1 MSAADLQGVGRVA
14 SPHPSPL
21 PDGGGTDRVLV
32 STPSPLA
39 PRLSGQ
45 RRRQLWRLKGSLI
58 GAAIVLVVAAVAVLA
73 PLLAPANPYTGRTL
87 DRLASPVWM
96 DDGSTQF
103 LLGSDQLGRDTLSRL
118 IFGARVSLSVAVL
131 AVIGSSTLGVV
142 LGLLAG
148 YYRRW
153 VDWLIST
160 AVNVMLSFPFVLLA
174 LAVIA
179 VIGPGKWV
187 LPGAPWID
195 GALIGT
201 LAITGW
207 PVYTRVIRAQ
217 ALSLREREFVT
228 ASRTV
233 GAGDRRIIFRHIF
246 PNVVNLLVVIASLQV
261 AQMIILESFLS
272 FLGLGVQ
279 PPIPSW
285 GSMLGDGRLYMF
297 DKWWMATIPG
307 LAIFVTTL
315 AINLVGD
322 GLRDLLDPYSRTNI

>member
-1 MSAADLQGVGRVA
+1 VADVRQLATSASDAALAVSTRAADA
-14 SPHPSPL
+14 
-21 PDGGGTDRVLV
+21 D
-32 STPSPLA
+32 STA
-39 PRLSGQ
+39 RRL
-45 RRRQLWRLKGSLI
+45 RQFWRLKGMVIGSLI
-58 GAAIVLVVAAVAVLA
+58 VFLVVVMAIAA
-73 PLLAPANPYTGRTL
+73 PLIAPQNPYVGRTL
-87 DRLASPVWM
+87 DRLLSPIWM
-96 DDGSTQF
+96 SEATDPRF
-103 LLGSDQLGRDTLSRL
+103 LLGTDALGRDVLSRL
-118 IFGARVSLSVAVL
+118 IFVARVSIPVAILAVL
-131 AVIGSSTLGVV
+131 GASSIGVT

-148 YYRRW
+148 FYGRW

-160 AVNVMLSFPFVLLA
+160 AVNIMLSFPFVLLA

-187 LPGAPWID
+187 VSALPWLD
-195 GALIGT
+195 GALIGV
-201 LAITGW
+201 LAVTGW

-217 ALSLREREFVT
+217 TLSLREREFIQAARV
-228 ASRTV
+228 V
-233 GAGDRRIIFRHIF
+233 GGRDVRLILRHIL
-246 PNVVNLLVVIASLQV
+246 PNVVNLLVVIMSLQV

-315 AINLVGD
+315 AINLVGG

>member
-1 MSAADLQGVGRVA
+1 VADVRELSAAPDVA
-14 SPHPSPL
+14 LTAPSRA
-21 PDGGGTDRVLV
+21 TDP
-32 STPSPLA
+32 STTA
-39 PRLSGQ
+39 RRL
-45 RRRQLWRLKGSLI
+45 RQLWRLKGMLI
-58 GAAIVLVVAAVAVLA
+58 GLAIVLFVIVLA
-73 PLLAPANPYTGRTL
+73 LGAPFIAPQNPYVGRTL
-87 DRLASPVWM
+87 DRLMAPTWM
-96 DDGSTQF
+96 EGGEARF
-103 LLGSDQLGRDTLSRL
+103 LLGTDALGRDALSRL
-118 IFGARVSLSVAVL
+118 IFGARVSITVAIL
-131 AVIGSSTLGVV
+131 AVIGASTIGVL

-148 YYRRW
+148 FYSRW
-153 VDWLIST
+153 IDWVIST
-160 AVNVMLSFPFVLLA
+160 VVNIFLSFPFVLLA

-187 LPGAPWID
+187 LPGLPWLD
-195 GALIGT
+195 GALVAV

-217 ALSLREREFVT
+217 TLSLREREFIQAGRV
-228 ASRTV
+228 V
-233 GAGDRRIIFRHIF
+233 GAGDSRLILRHIL
-246 PNVVNLLVVIASLQV
+246 PNVLNLLVVIMSLQV

-297 DKWWMATIPG
+297 DKWWMATFPG

>member
-1 MSAADLQGVGRVA
+1 MSVTPRVEHGAAVGGAHADVHDPQSSVL
-14 SPHPSPL
+14 SPQSS
-21 PDGGGTDRVLV
+21 R
-32 STPSPLA
+32 LA
-39 PRLSGQ
+39 RARRL
-45 RRRQLWRLKGSLI
+45 RQAWRLKGSVI
-58 GAAIVLVVAAVAVLA
+58 GVVIVLLVTAVALA
-73 PLLAPANPYTGRTL
+73 GPLIAPANPYVGRTI
-87 DRLASPVWM
+87 DRLAPPFWIE
-96 DDGSTQF
+96 DGTTQF
-103 LLGSDQLGRDTLSRL
+103 LLGSDQLGRDSLSRL

-131 AVIGSSTLGVV
+131 AVLGASVV
-142 LGLLAG
+142 GVLLGLFAG
-148 YYRRW
+148 FYRGW

-160 AVNVMLSFPFVLLA
+160 LVNVMLSFPFVLLA

-179 VIGPGKWV
+179 VLGPSFTN
-187 LPGAPWID
+187 
-195 GALIGT
+195 LIVV

-207 PVYTRVIRAQ
+207 PVYTRVLRAQ
-217 ALSLREREFVT
+217 TLSLREREFVA
-228 ASRTV
+228 ASRV
-233 GAGDRRIIFRHIF
+233 LGAGDGRIIFRHIF
-246 PNVVNLLVVIASLQV
+246 PNIVNLLVVIASLQV

-297 DKWWMATIPG
+297 DRWWMATFPG

>member
-1 MSAADLQGVGRVA
+1 MADARRLTGEGVERDA
-14 SPHPSPL
+14 PPSTRLDRSWLSP
-21 PDGGGTDRVLV
+21 R
-32 STPSPLA
+32 
-39 PRLSGQ
+39 RL
-45 RRRQLWRLKGSLI
+45 RQAWRLKGSLV
-58 GAAIVLVVAAVAVLA
+58 GAAIVLAVAAIALLA
-73 PLLAPANPYTGRTL
+73 PVIAPANPYVGRTI
-87 DRLASPVWM
+87 DRLAPPFWIE
-96 DDGSTQF
+96 DGTMQY
-103 LLGSDQLGRDTLSRL
+103 LLGSDQLGRDNLSRL
-118 IFGARVSLSVAVL
+118 LFGARVSLAVAVL
-131 AVIGSSTLGVV
+131 AVIGSSTLGVL

-160 AVNVMLSFPFVLLA
+160 CVNVMLSFPFVLLA

-179 VIGPGKWV
+179 VLGPGKWV
-187 LPGAPWID
+187 LPGVPWLD

-207 PVYTRVIRAQ
+207 PIYTRVIRAQ

-228 ASRTV
+228 ASRAL
-233 GAGDRRIIFRHIF
+233 GAGDRRIIFGHIF

-297 DKWWMATIPG
+297 DKWWMATFPG

>member
-1 MSAADLQGVGRVA
+1 MADARSLVAKAPIATDVRAARAADRDSAAR
-14 SPHPSPL
+14 
-21 PDGGGTDRVLV
+21 
-32 STPSPLA
+32 
-39 PRLSGQ
+39 RL
-45 RRRQLWRLKGSLI
+45 RQVWRLKGMLI
-58 GAAIVLVVAAVAVLA
+58 GGIFVLIVVLLAILA
-73 PLLAPANPYTGRTL
+73 PLITPHNPYTGRTL
-87 DRLASPVWM
+87 DRLLAPAWM
-96 DDGSTQF
+96 EGSEARF
-103 LLGSDQLGRDTLSRL
+103 LLGTDALGRDVLSRL
-118 IFGARVSLSVAVL
+118 MYGARVSITVAILAVL
-131 AVIGSSTLGVV
+131 GASSLGVA

-148 YYRRW
+148 FYGKA

-160 AVNVMLSFPFVLLA
+160 AVNIMLSFPFVLLA

-187 LPGAPWID
+187 LAAIPWLD
-195 GALIGT
+195 GALIGV

-217 ALSLREREFVT
+217 TLSLREREFIAAGRVI
-228 ASRTV
+228 
-233 GAGDRRIIFRHIF
+233 GAGDIRLIVHHIL
-246 PNVVNLLVVIASLQV
+246 PNVINLLVVIMSLQV

-279 PPIPSW
+279 APIPSW

-307 LAIFVTTL
+307 LAIFGTTL
-315 AINLVGD
+315 AINLLGD

>member
-1 MSAADLQGVGRVA
+1 VADARRLSAAVAVGQMAPARVA
-14 SPHPSPL
+14 AASERS
-21 PDGGGTDRVLV
+21 R
-32 STPSPLA
+32 
-39 PRLSGQ
+39 RL
-45 RRRQLWRLKGSLI
+45 RQAWRLKGALI
-58 GAAIVLVVAAVAVLA
+58 GAVIVLFVLLVAILA
-73 PLLAPANPYTGRTL
+73 PIIAPANPYTGRTL
-87 DRLASPVWM
+87 DRLTSPFWLP
-96 DDGSTQF
+96 DADPKF
-103 LLGSDQLGRDTLSRL
+103 LLGTDQLGRDTLSRL
-118 IFGARVSLSVAVL
+118 IFGARVSIVVALL
-131 AVIGSSTLGVV
+131 AVVGASTLGVL
-142 LGLLAG
+142 LGLSAG

-160 AVNVMLSFPFVLLA
+160 AVNIMLSFPFVLLA

-179 VIGPGKWV
+179 VVGPGKWV
-187 LPGAPWID
+187 VPGAPWID
-195 GALIGT
+195 LALIGV

-217 ALSLREREFVT
+217 ALSLREREFVQ
-228 ASRTV
+228 AARLL

>member
-1 MSAADLQGVGRVA
+1 LADVQRLAASTADDAPVVA
-14 SPHPSPL
+14 S
-21 PDGGGTDRVLV
+21 RAAEA
-32 STPSPLA
+32 STLA
-39 PRLSGQ
+39 RRL
-45 RRRQLWRLKGSLI
+45 RQVWRLKGMLI
-58 GAAIVLVVAAVAVLA
+58 GGAIVLLVVVLA
-73 PLLAPANPYTGRTL
+73 AAAPLIAPQNPYVGRTL
-87 DRLASPVWM
+87 DRLLSPTWM
-96 DDGSTQF
+96 E
-103 LLGSDQLGRDTLSRL
+103 GSDPKFILGTDALGRDVLSRL
-118 IFGARVSLSVAVL
+118 IFGARVSITVAVL
-131 AVIGSSTLGVV
+131 AVLGASTIGVA

-148 YYRRW
+148 FYGKW

-160 AVNVMLSFPFVLLA
+160 AVNIMLSFPFVLLA

-187 LPGAPWID
+187 MSALPWLD
-195 GALIGT
+195 GALIAV

-207 PVYTRVIRAQ
+207 PVYTRVLRAQ
-217 ALSLREREFVT
+217 TLSLREREFIQAARV
-228 ASRTV
+228 V
-233 GAGDRRIIFRHIF
+233 GARDLRLILGHVF
-246 PNVVNLLVVIASLQV
+246 PNVVNLLVVIMSLQV

>member
-1 MSAADLQGVGRVA
+1 
-14 SPHPSPL
+14 
-21 PDGGGTDRVLV
+21 
-32 STPSPLA
+32 
-39 PRLSGQ
+39 
-45 RRRQLWRLKGSLI
+45 
-58 GAAIVLVVAAVAVLA
+58 
-73 PLLAPANPYTGRTL
+73 NPYTGRTL
-87 DRLASPVWM
+87 DRLLSPVWLPES
-96 DDGSTQF
+96 DPQY
-103 LLGSDQLGRDTLSRL
+103 LLGTDQLGRDTLSRL
-118 IFGARVSLSVAVL
+118 IFGARVSITVALLAVVGASVA
-131 AVIGSSTLGVV
+131 GVV

-153 VDWLIST
+153 VDWLISS
-160 AVNVMLSFPFVLLA
+160 AVNIMLSFPFVLLA

-187 LPGAPWID
+187 MPGAPWID
-195 GALIGT
+195 LALIGV

-217 ALSLREREFVT
+217 ALSLREREFVQ
-228 ASRTV
+228 AARV
-233 GAGDRRIIFRHIF
+233 LGAGDRRIIFRHIF

-307 LAIFVTTL
+307 LAIFITTL

>member
-1 MSAADLQGVGRVA
+1 MADASRLSADAAQAGSAVPARA
-14 SPHPSPL
+14 
-21 PDGGGTDRVLV
+21 GGGWLNARRV
-32 STPSPLA
+32 
-39 PRLSGQ
+39 
-45 RRRQLWRLKGSLI
+45 RQAWRLKGSLV
-58 GAAIVLVVAAVAVLA
+58 GAAVVLFVASIALFA
-73 PLLAPANPYTGRTL
+73 PFVAPANPYVGKTI
-87 DRLASPVWM
+87 DRLAEPAWM
-96 DDGSTQF
+96 ADGRSEF
-103 LLGSDQLGRDTLSRL
+103 LLGTDQLGRDTLSRL

-131 AVIGSSTLGVV
+131 AVIGSSTIGVL

-148 YYRRW
+148 FYRRW

-160 AVNVMLSFPFVLLA
+160 LVNIMLSFPFVLLA

-187 LPGAPWID
+187 LPAFPWID
-195 GALIGT
+195 GALIAV

-217 ALSLREREFVT
+217 TLSLREREFVAAT
-228 ASRTV
+228 RVV
-233 GAGDRRIIFRHIF
+233 GAGDLRIIFRHIF
-246 PNVVNLLVVIASLQV
+246 PNVLNLLVVIASLQV

-297 DKWWMATIPG
+297 DKWWMATFPG

>member
-1 MSAADLQGVGRVA
+1 MADVRPLESLADVDLTLPSRVA
-14 SPHPSPL
+14 SSSS
-21 PDGGGTDRVLV
+21 R
-32 STPSPLA
+32 SR
-39 PRLSGQ
+39 RL
-45 RRRQLWRLKGSLI
+45 RQIWRLKGMLVG
-58 GAAIVLVVAAVAVLA
+58 GAVVLFVLLLALAA
-73 PLLAPANPYTGRTL
+73 PLVSPHNPYIGKTI
-87 DRLASPVWM
+87 DRLMPPAWM
-96 DDGSTQF
+96 EEGEPQF
-103 LLGSDQLGRDTLSRL
+103 PLGTDMLGRDTLSRL
-118 IFGARVSLSVAVL
+118 IYGARVSITVAIL
-131 AVIGSSTLGVV
+131 AVVGAATLGVV

-160 AVNVMLSFPFVLLA
+160 AVNIMLSFPFVLLA

-179 VIGPGKWV
+179 VIGPGKLV
-187 LPGAPWID
+187 VPGMPWID
-195 GALIGT
+195 GVLIGV

-217 ALSLREREFVT
+217 ALSLREREFIQ
-228 ASRTV
+228 AGRIL
-233 GAGDRRIIFRHIF
+233 GAGDPRLIFRHIF

-297 DKWWMATIPG
+297 DKWWMATLPG
-307 LAIFVTTL
+307 LAIFITTL

>member
-1 MSAADLQGVGRVA
+1 MADVRQLEGSASDASLTVPSRAADADSMAR
-14 SPHPSPL
+14 
-21 PDGGGTDRVLV
+21 
-32 STPSPLA
+32 
-39 PRLSGQ
+39 RL
-45 RRRQLWRLKGSLI
+45 RQFWRLKGMVIGTLI
-58 GAAIVLVVAAVAVLA
+58 VFFVIALAIAA
-73 PLLAPANPYTGRTL
+73 PLIAPQNPYVGRTL
-87 DRLASPVWM
+87 DRLLSPIWM
-96 DDGSTQF
+96 SEATDPRF
-103 LLGSDQLGRDTLSRL
+103 LLGTDALGRDVLSRL
-118 IFGARVSLSVAVL
+118 IFGARVSITVAILAVL
-131 AVIGSSTLGVV
+131 GASSIGVT

-148 YYRRW
+148 FYGRW

-160 AVNVMLSFPFVLLA
+160 AVNIMLSFPFVLLA

-187 LPGAPWID
+187 VSALPWLD
-195 GALIGT
+195 GALIGV
-201 LAITGW
+201 LAVTGW

-217 ALSLREREFVT
+217 TLSLREREFIQAARV
-228 ASRTV
+228 V
-233 GAGDRRIIFRHIF
+233 GGRDVRLILRHIL
-246 PNVVNLLVVIASLQV
+246 PNVVNLLVVIMSLQV

>member
-1 MSAADLQGVGRVA
+1 VADVRQLPVAAADASEVVPSRAADANVMGR
-14 SPHPSPL
+14 
-21 PDGGGTDRVLV
+21 
-32 STPSPLA
+32 
-39 PRLSGQ
+39 RL
-45 RRRQLWRLKGSLI
+45 RQFWRLKGMVI
-58 GAAIVLVVAAVAVLA
+58 GAAIVLFVIVLA
-73 PLLAPANPYTGRTL
+73 IAAPFIAPQNPYVGRTV
-87 DRLASPVWM
+87 DRLLSPVWM
-96 DDGSTQF
+96 GEGSDPKF
-103 LLGSDQLGRDTLSRL
+103 LLGTDALGRDVLSRL
-118 IFGARVSLSVAVL
+118 IFGARVSITVAIL
-131 AVIGSSTLGVV
+131 AVIGASSLGVA

-148 YYRRW
+148 FYSKW

-160 AVNVMLSFPFVLLA
+160 AVNIMLSFPFVLLA

-187 LPGAPWID
+187 VAGLPWLD
-195 GALIGT
+195 GALIGV

-217 ALSLREREFVT
+217 TLSLREREFIQAGRV
-228 ASRTV
+228 V
-233 GAGDRRIIFRHIF
+233 GAGDLRLILRHIL
-246 PNVVNLLVVIASLQV
+246 PNVMNLLVVIMSLQV

-285 GSMLGDGRLYMF
+285 GSMLGDGRIYMF

>member
-1 MSAADLQGVGRVA
+1 VADVRQLGGSVSDDSLVVPSRAADATATSR
-14 SPHPSPL
+14 
-21 PDGGGTDRVLV
+21 
-32 STPSPLA
+32 
-39 PRLSGQ
+39 RL
-45 RRRQLWRLKGSLI
+45 RQFWRLKGMVV
-58 GAAIVLVVAAVAVLA
+58 GAAILLFVIVLA
-73 PLLAPANPYTGRTL
+73 LAAPLIAPQNPYVGRTI
-87 DRLASPVWM
+87 DRLLSPVWM
-96 DDGSTQF
+96 GE
-103 LLGSDQLGRDTLSRL
+103 GSDPKFVLGTDALGRDVLSRL
-118 IFGARVSLSVAVL
+118 IFGARVSITVAML
-131 AVIGSSTLGVV
+131 AVIGASSIGVA

-148 YYRRW
+148 FYSTW

-160 AVNVMLSFPFVLLA
+160 AVNIMLSFPFVLLA

-187 LPGAPWID
+187 LAGLPWLD
-195 GALIGT
+195 GALIGV

-217 ALSLREREFVT
+217 TLSLREREFIQAGRV
-228 ASRTV
+228 V
-233 GAGDRRIIFRHIF
+233 GAGDLRLIFRHIM
-246 PNVVNLLVVIASLQV
+246 PNVVNLLVVIMSLQV